1 MRIVAS
7 LAFVLSHLAV
17 PSAFAAEYASVGQL
31 MLQALDAPGGTA
43 HGVIVGPVA
52 KKFRDTTGS
61 VAPVM
66 AEVTTL
72 KSFRQEGCKRLNV
85 RLKQANVPTT
95 DGKLT
100 EFGFDYGLN
109 CAGMVARR
117 VKGWTWRRR
126 EESWIWAVPA
136 RPPGWVA
143 SLSCVH
149 EDSVLAVVDSGWL

>member
-17 PSAFAAEYASVGQL
+17 PSASAAEYASVGQL

-109 CAGMVARR
+109 LCRDGSPPTEGMDLEKAGRVLDLGGAGEAAGMGRQPV
-117 VKGWTWRRR
+117 V
-126 EESWIWAVPA
+126 
-136 RPPGWVA
+136 RP
-143 SLSCVH
+143 
-149 EDSVLAVVDSGWL
+149 

>member
-17 PSAFAAEYASVGQL
+17 SSAAAAEYAGVGRL
-31 MLQALDAPGGTA
+31 MLQAIDAPGGA
-43 HGVIVGPVA
+43 AQGVIVGPVA

-85 RLKQANVPTT
+85 RLRQANVPTT

-100 EFGFDYGLN
+100 EFAVAYELN
-109 CAGMVARR
+109 LCRDGSPPTEGMDLENAGKVLDSGGAGEGAGMGGQAF
-117 VKGWTWRRR
+117 
-126 EESWIWAVPA
+126 A
-136 RPPGWVA
+136 RP
-143 SLSCVH
+143 
-149 EDSVLAVVDSGWL
+149 

>member
-17 PSAFAAEYASVGQL
+17 PSAAAAEYASVGQL
-31 MLQALDAPGGTA
+31 MLQAIDAPGGA
-43 HGVIVGPVA
+43 ARGVIVGPVA
-52 KKFRDTTGS
+52 KKFRDATGS

-85 RLKQANVPTT
+85 RLKQANVPT

-100 EFGFDYGLN
+100 EFGVDYGLN
-109 CAGMVARR
+109 LCRDGSPPTEGMDLEKAGQVLDSDGAGEGAG
-117 VKGWTWRRR
+117 VSGQ
-126 EESWIWAVPA
+126 SFA
-136 RPPGWVA
+136 RP
-143 SLSCVH
+143 
-149 EDSVLAVVDSGWL
+149 